1 MIGLT
6 DQLKNDF
13 RVMKEI
19 GEHTRLKP
27 NVRQAS
33 IDKFIAQFKEN
44 ESAVKIWASW
54 GLKLA
59 EKNLSM
65 TGRVLPPVTLF
76 FGRNRQETVT
86 KGDWGRAATSGHVL
100 ATAKITRWAL
110 IYPEKSRYL
119 YSLYSNP

>member
-33 IDKFIAQFKEN
+33 MDKFIAQFKEN
-44 ESAVKIWASW
+44 AEAIKIWASW
-54 GLKLA
+54 GLRLA
-59 EKNLSM
+59 DKNLSIA
-65 TGRVLPPVTLF
+65 GRVLAPITLY

-86 KGDWGRAATSGHVL
+86 KGDWGRAATSGSVL
-100 ATAKITRWAL
+100 TSEKITRWAL
-110 IYPEKSRYL
+110 IYPEKSRYFF
-119 YSLYSNP
+119 S